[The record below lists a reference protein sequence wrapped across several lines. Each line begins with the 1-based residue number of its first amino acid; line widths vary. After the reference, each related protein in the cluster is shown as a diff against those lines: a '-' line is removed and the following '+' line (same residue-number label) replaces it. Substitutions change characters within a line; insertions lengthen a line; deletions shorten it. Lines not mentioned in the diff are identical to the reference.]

1 MKKPILIL
9 IAMFLF
15 AGVLFSQNSI
25 QITDIAVSPVML
37 TDTVTGLPLED
48 DAEILSVMFK
58 INDITSAQNVHILI
72 GTAQSSCDVLSIV
85 ANVYS
90 EDGDYFISYG
100 GNSYIVNDNVVEAV
114 VSLSETDYQ
123 NFAYITAYVTDNASE
138 VSEHLVFTK

>member
-9 IAMFLF
+9 IVMFLF

-58 INDITSAQNVHILI
+58 INDISSAQNVHILI
-72 GTAQSSCDVLSIV
+72 GTAQSTGDVLSIV
-85 ANVYS
+85 ANVDS

-114 VSLSETDYQ
+114 VSLSENDYQ
-123 NFAYITAYVTDNASE
+123 NF
-138 VSEHLVFTK
+138 

>member
-9 IAMFLF
+9 FAMFLF

-58 INDITSAQNVHILI
+58 INDISSAENVHILI
-72 GTAQSSCDVLSIV
+72 GTAQNTGDVLSIV

-90 EDGDYFISYG
+90 ENGDYFISYG
-100 GNSYIVNDNVVEAV
+100 GNSYTVNDNVVEAV
-114 VSLSETDYQ
+114 VCLSETDYQ
-123 NFAYITAYVTDNASE
+123 NFAYITAYVTYNASE
-138 VSEHLVFTK
+138 ETEHLVFTK

>member
-9 IAMFLF
+9 FAMFLF

-58 INDITSAQNVHILI
+58 INDISSAENVHILI
-72 GTAQSSCDVLSIV
+72 GTAQSTGDVLSIV

-100 GNSYIVNDNVVEAV
+100 GNSFPVNDNVVEAV

-123 NFAYITAYVTDNASE
+123 NFAYITAYVTDNESE
-138 VSEHLVFTK
+138 ESEHLVFTK

>member
-9 IAMFLF
+9 FVMFLF
-15 AGVLFSQNSI
+15 AGALFSQNSI
-25 QITDIAVSPVML
+25 QIIDIAVSPVML
-37 TDTVTGLPLED
+37 TDTLTGLPLED

-58 INDITSAQNVHILI
+58 INDISLAENVHIII
-72 GTAQSSCDVLSIV
+72 GTVQNTGDVLSIV

-100 GNSYIVNDNVVEAV
+100 GNSYTVNDNVVEVV

-123 NFAYITAYVTDNASE
+123 NFAYITAYVTYNASE
-138 VSEHLVFTK
+138 ETEHLVFTK

>member
-1 MKKPILIL
+1 MKKLILIL
-9 IAMFLF
+9 TAMFLF

-25 QITDIAVSPVML
+25 QISDIAVSPVML

-58 INDITSAQNVHILI
+58 INDISLAETVHILI
-72 GTAQSSCDVLSIV
+72 GTAQSTGDVLSIV

-114 VSLSETDYQ
+114 VSLSENDYQ
-123 NFAYITAYVTDNASE
+123 NFAYITAFVTDNASE
-138 VSEHLVFTK
+138 ETEHLVFTK